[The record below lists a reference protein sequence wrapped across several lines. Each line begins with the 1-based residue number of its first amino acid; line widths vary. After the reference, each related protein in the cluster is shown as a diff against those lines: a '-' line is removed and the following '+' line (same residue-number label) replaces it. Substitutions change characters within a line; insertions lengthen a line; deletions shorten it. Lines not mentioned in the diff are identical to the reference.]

1 MIGLR
6 IKSLT
11 LTPQRSSAIIRRS
24 RLIEHTRSRSV
35 TLLTAAEKNHASASA
50 SAAVTVGKRGYL
62 SVKHPPFGIGTIG
75 TCASLSLDNVHIYTD
90 SRIKMTAQ
98 TTPSKRTASVAAA
111 TSNAVV
117 DTDMK
122 SNKTINGDAPT
133 NGTSLDNAMILS
145 KVRGHLKEMKIDAII
160 GMI

>member
-11 LTPQRSSAIIRRS
+11 LTPQRSTAIIRRS
-24 RLIEHTRSRSV
+24 RLVERTRSRSV
-35 TLLTAAEKNHASASA
+35 TSLTAASIHAFTSTSASA
-50 SAAVTVGKRGYL
+50 FIGDNRGYV
-62 SVKHPPFGIGTIG
+62 SRVKHHPLCGIRTIG
-75 TCASLSLDNVHIYTD
+75 TCASVSLDSIHTD

-111 TSNAVV
+111 ASNAVV

-122 SNKTINGDAPT
+122 YNLCEI
-133 NGTSLDNAMILS
+133 
-145 KVRGHLKEMKIDAII
+145 
-160 GMI
+160 